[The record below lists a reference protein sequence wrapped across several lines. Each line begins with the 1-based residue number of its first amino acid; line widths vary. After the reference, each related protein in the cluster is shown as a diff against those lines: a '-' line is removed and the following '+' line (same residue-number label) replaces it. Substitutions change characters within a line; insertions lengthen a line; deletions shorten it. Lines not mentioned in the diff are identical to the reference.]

1 MPDLRPGQLKR
12 LGRISEKNPERAEK
26 VAERMD
32 KRASRTERGKA
43 IAEKAEENRT
53 GGRDIARG
61 VARLY
66 DGGDKEKKQAVR
78 KMTSR
83 DIPLAPTPEP
93 LFSRR

>member
-12 LGRISEKNPERAEK
+12 LGRISEKNPERAER

-32 KRASRTERGKA
+32 KRASRTERGKEIA
-43 IAEKAEENRT
+43 ANAEKNRT

-66 DGGDKEKKQAVR
+66 DGGDKEKQQAVR